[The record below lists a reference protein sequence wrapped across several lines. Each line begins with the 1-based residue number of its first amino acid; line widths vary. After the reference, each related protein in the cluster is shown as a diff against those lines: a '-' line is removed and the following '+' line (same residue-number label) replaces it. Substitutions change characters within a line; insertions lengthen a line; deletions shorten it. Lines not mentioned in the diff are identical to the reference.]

1 MRNRSAIIGYAML
14 TVILTA
20 GAAQGLAGT
29 DTVTSDDI
37 VNETIM
43 SQDVKNENLTGSD
56 IKNESLTTYDV
67 LNNSLTGAD
76 INEAT
81 LARARNV
88 HFADVTDSGN
98 KVRGDATGADDKTAA
113 GEYEVSFPAG
123 FDVRSCV
130 WTGSEA
136 DFYNGGSSLGGQHV
150 VSVKSDYDI
159 HDVTVHITATDTGT
173 GIDDSFALI
182 GVCP

>member
-1 MRNRSAIIGYAML
+1 MRNRSAIIGYAVL
-14 TVILTA
+14 TLILTA

-29 DTVTSDDI
+29 DTVTSDDV
-37 VNETIM
+37 VNESLTSADI
-43 SQDVKNENLTGSD
+43 KNESLTSSD
-56 IKNESLTTYDV
+56 IKNESLRGSDV
-67 LNNSLTGAD
+67 LNNSLTGSD

-88 HFADVTDSGN
+88 HFAHGSIGGSR
-98 KVRGDATGADDKTAA
+98 VRGDAIDVDRISTGR
-113 GEYEVSFPAG
+113 YEVTFSG

-136 DFYNGGSSLGGQHV
+136 DFIGASASLASKRYV
-150 VSVKSDYDI
+150 VSVESSDDV
-159 HDVTVHITATDTGT
+159 HDVTVYITGTDTGT
-173 GIDDSFALI
+173 RVNASFALI

>member
-1 MRNRSAIIGYAML
+1 MKIRSAVIGYAAL

-29 DTVTSDDI
+29 DTVFSDDI
-37 VNETIM
+37 VNETIL
-43 SQDVKNENLTGSD
+43 SQDVKNEALTSSD
-56 IKNESLTTYDV
+56 IKNESLRSSDI

-88 HFADVTDSGN
+88 HFAHIEADGDR
-98 KVRGDATGADDKTAA
+98 VRGDATSADRNGAT
-113 GEYEVSFPAG
+113 GEYEVNFAG

-130 WTGSEA
+130 WSGSEA
-136 DFYNGGSSLGGQHV
+136 DFYNGGSGLGGQHV
-150 VSVKSDYDI
+150 VSVKSDYDSGE
-159 HDVTVHITATDTGT
+159 VTVFITATDSGT
-173 GIDDSFALI
+173 RIDDSFALI